1 MTRKIITATLALL
14 MLLSLV
20 LTGCNGANS
29 NATTTATTAAAA
41 GTTGATTAAAEDSK
55 YPAYLNTETTLPIVK
70 DGEEPITLSVAW
82 GRNDVDKLAPL
93 EETQFYNAF
102 KELANVIMDVEVIDS
117 AAAAERLNLMLNTND
132 LPDICLQMKD
142 GDNISAQYG
151 AEEGVL
157 LEFSQY
163 FDLIPAYMALCE
175 DYPMALTAATELDG
189 KVYKFPY
196 VIFGKNSGGVRPLRI
211 FEAAAN
217 ELGLTVE
224 TLPNTLDGVEAVA
237 REYKELHPDSY
248 PFGWN
253 DLFMPMDSWLTWSM
267 GYLRDAAGYLQCTE
281 IHTREGVPEIPANN
295 DEIYLDM
302 VTRMKSYYDDGLINP
317 DYYTMS
323 KEELLAQLAEG
334 KSVFTT
340 LTAWYVWNDATREQE
355 MWVMPATRSQYKDND
370 YQPMYANVN
379 NVSNGILASA
389 DTEYPEVIARF
400 VNLMFDPEEWQFWGQ
415 MMEGSKY
422 DLGIIS
428 NTYTFDEE
436 TGLYVQT
443 QNVSEAMTEKGYAF
457 ATAAMM
463 GQRPFGVMFNGAKSV
478 GDAIGSDWRY
488 TLAAAGFNVGDD
500 INQKQWP
507 EYTVWYQSRLDEV
520 YWPNMTEGWPK
531 FVKYTPE
538 QSQVITDYGSVV
550 KDYIKAETAKFVTG
564 ERPLDE
570 YAAFQEQLSVL
581 GIDKLQ
587 QAYTDAYN
595 AYVALEG

>member
-1 MTRKIITATLALL
+1 
-14 MLLSLV
+14 
-20 LTGCNGANS
+20 
-29 NATTTATTAAAA
+29 
-41 GTTGATTAAAEDSK
+41 
-55 YPAYLNTETTLPIVK
+55 
-70 DGEEPITLSVAW
+70 
-82 GRNDVDKLAPL
+82 
-93 EETQFYNAF
+93 
-102 KELANVIMDVEVIDS
+102 
-117 AAAAERLNLMLNTND
+117 
-132 LPDICLQMKD
+132 
-142 GDNISAQYG
+142 
-151 AEEGVL
+151 
-157 LEFSQY
+157 
-163 FDLIPAYMALCE
+163 
-175 DYPMALTAATELDG
+175 
-189 KVYKFPY
+189 
-196 VIFGKNSGGVRPLRI
+196 
-211 FEAAAN
+211 
-217 ELGLTVE
+217 
-224 TLPNTLDGVEAVA
+224 
-237 REYKELHPDSY
+237 
-248 PFGWN
+248 
-253 DLFMPMDSWLTWSM
+253 
-267 GYLRDAAGYLQCTE
+267 
-281 IHTREGVPEIPANN
+281 
-295 DEIYLDM
+295 
-302 VTRMKSYYDDGLINP
+302 
-317 DYYTMS
+317 
-323 KEELLAQLAEG
+323 
-334 KSVFTT
+334 
-340 LTAWYVWNDATREQE
+340 
-355 MWVMPATRSQYKDND
+355 
-370 YQPMYANVN
+370 
-379 NVSNGILASA
+379 
-389 DTEYPEVIARF
+389 
-400 VNLMFDPEEWQFWGQ
+400 MFDPEEWQFWGQ